1 LKENVE
7 ALLRNKTTH
16 GKKVRARMNMRL
28 DTVVFG
34 QANPVGCHRT
44 TRAKGPSDKIF
55 RVLVLCT
62 GNSARSILAEALL
75 NHWGGGRVVG
85 CSAGSRPKE
94 QPHPLAIE
102 LLSQLGMPTTGLRSK
117 SWDEFAGPNAPAI
130 DLAITVCDNAAAE
143 QCPIF
148 PGAGVSVHWGIPD
161 PAAESGSP
169 EAQRA
174 AFLKAY
180 RTLEYRIATLVDLP
194 LASLT
199 SSELKQRVQQ
209 LAE

>member
-1 LKENVE
+1 
-7 ALLRNKTTH
+7 
-16 GKKVRARMNMRL
+16 MS
-28 DTVVFG
+28 D
-34 QANPVGCHRT
+34 NP
-44 TRAKGPSDKIF
+44 F

-62 GNSARSILAEALL
+62 GNSARSILGESLL

-85 CSAGSRPKE
+85 FSAGSKPKE
-94 QPHPLAIE
+94 QPHPLALE
-102 LLSQLGMPTTGLRSK
+102 LLTERGMPTEGARSK
-117 SWDEFAGPNAPAI
+117 SWDEFAGPDSPQI
-130 DLAITVCDNAAAE
+130 DLAITVCDAAAVE

-161 PAAESGSP
+161 PAAVSGSI
-169 EAQRA
+169 ETQRA

-199 SSELKQRVQQ
+199 PQELKRRVQQ